1 MTEDSIIPDYSGGAL
16 VNLVAELEQRLTGHG
31 LHPGLHPDLAAAIP
45 EAKSYVLVLFDGLG
59 DHQLAHP
66 AAAPM
71 RASRVGVIDAGWPT
85 TTTVSMATVATG
97 MTPAEHGLLG
107 YQMRIPETGH
117 VVNTIKWIT
126 QWGEPIDY
134 DMGDLL
140 PTPNLWERLARA
152 GIEPITV
159 QPWNYADSPMSRM
172 LYRGC
177 RFEAWRTEDEAADIA
192 AELASVPGRLVF
204 SYMPHIDF
212 AAHVSGQP
220 SVEYTAAVTIASRMW
235 ERLARLLPSRAV
247 AVGTADHGHVDVPQN
262 QRIDIPKVAHDDR
275 DFGGDPRAPFVYGDV
290 ASVAA
295 ELGVDWR
302 PLNEME
308 EWWGPGTRHPGFKER
323 APDGVLLPPPG
334 WVVFHRHAD
343 ERLIG
348 QHGGLTDQEMRIPL
362 LTAEAET
369 PR

>member
-1 MTEDSIIPDYSGGAL
+1 MTHPTKDYPTPDYAGGSL
-16 VNLVAELEQRLTGHG
+16 VNLVAELERRLTGAA
-31 LHPGLHPDLAAAIP
+31 LHPGLHADLAAAVP
-45 EAKSYVLVLFDGLG
+45 SAESYVLMLFDGLG

-66 AAAPM
+66 AAASL
-71 RASRVGVIDAGWPT
+71 RGSRVGVLDVGWPT

-126 QWGEPIDY
+126 QWGEPIEY
-134 DMGDLL
+134 DMRGLL
-140 PTPNLWERLARA
+140 PTPNLWERLAAA
-152 GIEPITV
+152 GIEPVTV

-177 RFEAWRTEDEAADIA
+177 RFETWRTEDEAADIA
-192 AELASVPGRLVF
+192 AELASVPGRFVF
-204 SYMPHIDF
+204 AYLPHIDF

-220 SVEYTAAVTIASRMW
+220 SAEYMTALTIASRMW
-235 ERLARLLPSRAV
+235 ERLVRLLPSSAV

-262 QRIDIPKVAHDDR
+262 RRIDIPKAAHDER
-275 DFGGDPRAPFVYGDV
+275 DFGGDPRAPFVYGEV
-290 ASVAA
+290 ASLAA

-302 PLNEME
+302 PLLEME
-308 EWWGPGTRHPGFKER
+308 EWWGPGERHPGFNGR
-323 APDGVLLPPPG
+323 APDGVLLPQPG
-334 WVVFHRHAD
+334 WVVFHRHSD

-348 QHGGLTDQEMRIPL
+348 QHGGLTAEELRVPL
-362 LTAEAET
+362 LVSGG
-369 PR
+369 